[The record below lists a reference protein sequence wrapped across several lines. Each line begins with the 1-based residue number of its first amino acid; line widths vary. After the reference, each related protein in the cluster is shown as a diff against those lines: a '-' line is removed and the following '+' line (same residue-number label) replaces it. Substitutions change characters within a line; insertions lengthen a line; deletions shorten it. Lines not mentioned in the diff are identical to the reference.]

1 MNRNAFYVS
10 LLALGVLLLLVG
22 AFFATFERKDV
33 TQPVAAHGEASFNR
47 FFALEQI
54 LQRLDFTVSSQT
66 SLNSQQMPLR
76 PGDTLVLG
84 DDVSRIDVDDAR
96 RIAAWVRTGGH
107 LLLSPGSVVAAT
119 HTPLFEA
126 LNLLDARKAEFAC
139 SLIHPVGGVGDK
151 ENNDVQLCGQRFRLN
166 PVAGAAVDAAIG
178 NLQDG
183 YLFAR
188 TKVAAGTVS
197 LLVDMDMISR
207 EQLRKTA
214 AQQFGWRLLAPNLGQ
229 GQIYLVYALDG
240 MSFLK
245 LLLLKGWPA
254 LLALSLLLAA
264 WMAMRS
270 ERFGPL
276 MPAPALHRRALLEH
290 VQAAGE
296 FIYRRDSGRSL
307 HNLAC
312 QAVLTRLRRRDPACA
327 MLNGDALY
335 ARLALR
341 SQLAPEQ
348 IAQAFQSPA
357 NAQAFRACIITLAR
371 LRSRP

>member
-22 AFFATFERKDV
+22 AFFATFERKVV
-33 TQPVAAHGEASFNR
+33 TEPVPAHGEANFNR

-54 LQRLDFTVSSQT
+54 LRRLDYTVISLT
-66 SLNSQQMPLR
+66 SLDPQKMPLR

-84 DDVSRIDVDDAR
+84 DDVSRVDVDDAR
-96 RIAAWVRTGGH
+96 RIVAWVRAGGH
-107 LLLSPGSVVAAT
+107 LLLSPGSAVAV

-126 LNLLDARKAEFAC
+126 LNLLDPRTAEYAC
-139 SLIHPVGGVGDK
+139 SEIHAAGAAGGK
-151 ENNDVQLCGQRFRLN
+151 EASDVQLCGQRFRLK
-166 PVAGAAVDAAIG
+166 PAAGAAVDAAIG

-188 TKVAAGTVS
+188 TRVAAGSVS
-197 LLVDMDMISR
+197 LLVNMDMLSH

-229 GQIYLVYALDG
+229 GEVYLVYALDG

-245 LLLLKGWPA
+245 LLLLRGWPA
-254 LLALSLLLAA
+254 LLALTLLLAA

-276 MPAPALHRRALLEH
+276 MPAPSLHRRALLEH
-290 VQAAGE
+290 IQAAGE

-312 QAVLTRLRRRDPACA
+312 QAVLIRLRRRDPACI
-327 MLNGDALY
+327 MLVGDALY
-335 ARLALR
+335 ARIAQR
-341 SQLAPEQ
+341 SQLAPGQ
-348 IAQAFQSPA
+348 VAQAFQSPT
-357 NAQAFRACIITLAR
+357 NAQAFRACISTLAR
-371 LRSRP
+371 LRSCP

>member
-10 LLALGVLLLLVG
+10 LLAVGVLLLLVG

-33 TQPVAAHGEASFNR
+33 TEPVPAHGEASFNR
-47 FFALEQI
+47 FFALEQT
-54 LQRLDFTVSSQT
+54 LRRLDYTVT
-66 SLNSQQMPLR
+66 SLTSLDPQKMQLR

-84 DDVSRIDVDDAR
+84 DAVSRIDVDDAR
-96 RIAAWVRTGGH
+96 RIADWVRTGGH
-107 LLLSPGSVVAAT
+107 LLLSPGSTADA

-126 LNLLDARKAEFAC
+126 LDLLDPRAAEFAC
-139 SLIHPVGGVGDK
+139 SAIHAAGTVDEK
-151 ENNDVQLCGQRFRLN
+151 EANDVQLCGQRFRLK
-166 PVAGAAVDAAIG
+166 PAAATAVDAAIG

-188 TKVAAGTVS
+188 TRLAAGSVS
-197 LLVDMDMISR
+197 LVVNMDMISHG
-207 EQLRKTA
+207 QLRKAA
-214 AQQFGWRLLAPNLGQ
+214 AQQFGWQLLAPNLGQ
-229 GQIYLVYALDG
+229 GEVYLVYALDG

-245 LLLLKGWPA
+245 LLLVRGWPA
-254 LLALSLLLAA
+254 LLALTLLLAA

-276 MPAPALHRRALLEH
+276 MPAPSLHRRALLEH

-312 QAVLTRLRRRDPACA
+312 QAVLVRLRRRDPACA
-327 MLNGDALY
+327 MLVGDALY
-335 ARLALR
+335 AHIAQR
-341 SQLAPEQ
+341 SRLAPEQ
-348 IAQAFQSPA
+348 VAQAFQSPA
-357 NAQAFRACIITLAR
+357 NAQAFRACITTLAR